1 MHSQVAASGALE
13 ALKALPMENAM
24 TVLEKVLESRQEHLP
39 DKSLLLW
46 FIIKNNQYPQFYILP
61 LIFESFFLIIT
72 IILIPD
78 WIQSLLYPGWSSF
91 WITLIMSLNLEL
103 WWWTGWIWNHHLEA
117 QLMVKLKKSWKT
129 TISKWLLETDWG
141 NVDLLWTFQLPLH
154 LTNARCVLHLIY
166 FLS

>member
-61 LIFESFFLIIT
+61 LIFE
-72 IILIPD
+72 
-78 WIQSLLYPGWSSF
+78 
-91 WITLIMSLNLEL
+91 
-103 WWWTGWIWNHHLEA
+103 
-117 QLMVKLKKSWKT
+117 
-129 TISKWLLETDWG
+129 
-141 NVDLLWTFQLPLH
+141 
-154 LTNARCVLHLIY
+154 
-166 FLS
+166 